1 MNLNE
6 INNKKRIERHT
17 LSNLNNKSSNCI
29 TPDSFNPLINYEP
42 GKEKISRKKI
52 KRNCYTNQDHFYNM
66 TPTQLYKYRPHVKKA
81 KYNYHL
87 DSQIDILP
95 GPNKSKILMKKT
107 GKKIFK
113 SNLFEE
119 SKDNFDKNSNNIN
132 HKKNYNNIYKNGKIT
147 NINNNKSKFS
157 QIYEFDDPV
166 ISERDICNKIN
177 LSKLD
182 N

>member
-29 TPDSFNPLINYEP
+29 TPGSFNPLINYEP

-147 NINNNKSKFS
+147 NINNNRSKFS

>member
-1 MNLNE
+1 VNLNE

-29 TPDSFNPLINYEP
+29 TPGSFNPLINYEP

-52 KRNCYTNQDHFYNM
+52 RRNCYTNQDHFYNM

-132 HKKNYNNIYKNGKIT
+132 HKKNYNNIYKNDKIT
-147 NINNNKSKFS
+147 NINRSKFS
-157 QIYEFDDPV
+157 QVYEFDEPI
-166 ISERDICNKIN
+166 ISHRDICK
-177 LSKLD
+177 
-182 N
+182 